1 MDARDV
7 LALFYLSLSLS
18 HSKPHSEVSA
28 ALDELKKQKEIKCKY
43 ENKCVSAVTNVL
55 AHRML
60 IYFNSFPSLWRI
72 LTNEMRIST
81 ENTMSTCTNVEWYYA
96 KV

>member
-1 MDARDV
+1 MYE
-7 LALFYLSLSLS
+7 LYFLSLS

-28 ALDELKKQKEIKCKY
+28 ALDKLKQQKEIKCKY
-43 ENKCVSAVTNVL
+43 ENKCASAVTNVL

-72 LTNEMRIST
+72 LTNEMKIST
-81 ENTMSTCTNVEWYYA
+81 KNTMSTCKNC
-96 KV
+96 